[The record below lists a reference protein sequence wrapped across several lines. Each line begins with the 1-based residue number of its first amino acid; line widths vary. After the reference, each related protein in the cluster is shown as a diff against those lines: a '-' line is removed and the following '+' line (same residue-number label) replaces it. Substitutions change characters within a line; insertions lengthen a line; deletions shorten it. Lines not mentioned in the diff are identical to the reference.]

1 MSGDMAR
8 AYITDDYDLYEQFN
22 TMPPSWWFD
31 DDANEIAREQAE
43 RWRAAEADRAEA
55 RYWGEASKEMLAV
68 MSERRNR
75 QIAERRGREEARR
88 AEIRAGLYGKGTP

>member
-1 MSGDMAR
+1 MSGDAVR
-8 AYITDDYDLYEQFN
+8 VNDDYDLYEQFN

-43 RWRAAEADRAEA
+43 RWRAEEAAQAEA

-75 QIAERRGREEARR
+75 QIEARM
-88 AEIRAGLYGKGTP
+88 AEIRAGLYRKGAP